1 VSGGL
6 TRRATAAFG
15 LLALLVGST
24 FAVLILTLAD
34 QRDARNLARNSRAEV
49 SSADRILPIV
59 LDLETGQRG
68 FIITREPR
76 FLEPWNAG
84 RTAFP
89 DEARVLRGLVKD
101 PAQARR
107 ARRITELGDSYI
119 KQYSVP
125 LVNAARRNDPSVRSV
140 ATTAEGKR
148 RVDAL
153 RAEIKR
159 FSDIERNS
167 IAVRQDQVDAAARK
181 AGIVAAGGLGGSLLL
196 VLLIGR
202 YLARAIVRPVRQA
215 SVMADRLAE
224 GDLSVRMPET
234 GVGEIGVLQR
244 AFNTMA
250 SSLEVGRDD
259 LTASRARVVEAADE
273 TRRRIERDLHDG
285 AQQRLVSLGLELR
298 AAQTNV
304 PPDLMELRAQLA
316 RATEGL
322 SEIFEQLREISRG
335 IHPVS
340 LARGGLGPALK
351 ALAAGSP
358 VPVELDLGACPRL
371 PERAEIAGYYIVSEA
386 LTNVA
391 KHAQA
396 SVVHVDAGAED
407 GVLRLSIRDDGV
419 GGVDPGN
426 GSGIVGLTDRIHA
439 LGGRIEIESPAAAGT
454 TIRVELPYS
463 EQS

>member
-6 TRRATAAFG
+6 TRRAIVAFG
-15 LLALLVGST
+15 VLALLVGSA

-34 QRDARNLARNSRAEV
+34 QRDARNVARNSRAQLASV
-49 SSADRILPIV
+49 DRILPLV

-68 FIITREPR
+68 FIITRKTR
-76 FLEPWNAG
+76 FLQPWSAA

-89 DEARVLRGLVKD
+89 KEARLLTGLATD
-101 PAQARR
+101 PAQRRR
-107 ARRITELGDSYI
+107 AQRITQLGTSYI
-119 KQYSVP
+119 EDYSVP
-125 LVNAARRNDPSVRSV
+125 LVNAARRNDPSARSV
-140 ATTAEGKR
+140 AATEDGKR

-153 RAEIKR
+153 RAELGR
-159 FSDIERNS
+159 FSKIES
-167 IAVRQDQVDAAARK
+167 STVTARQDQVDAAARR
-181 AGIVAAGGLGGSLLL
+181 AGFLAAVGLGGSLLL

-202 YLARAIVRPVRQA
+202 YLARAVVRPVRQA
-215 SVMADRLAE
+215 SVMADWLAE

-250 SSLEVGRDD
+250 SSLEAGRDE
-259 LTASRARVVEAADE
+259 LSASRARVVEASDE

-298 AAQTNV
+298 AAQTTV
-304 PPDLMELRAQLA
+304 PPEMTELRAQLA
-316 RATEGL
+316 HATEGL

-340 LARGGLGPALK
+340 LSRGGLGPALK
-351 ALAAGSP
+351 ALAGGSP
-358 VPVELDLGACPRL
+358 VPVELDVIAFPRL
-371 PERAEIAGYYIVSEA
+371 PERVEIAGYYIVSEA

-396 SVVHVDAGAED
+396 SVVHVDVGAHD
-407 GVLRLSIRDDGV
+407 GVLDLSIRDDGV
-419 GGVDPGN
+419 GGVDPAR

-439 LGGRIEIESPAAAGT
+439 LGGRIEIESSAAAGT
-454 TIRVELPYS
+454 TIRVTIPT
-463 EQS
+463 